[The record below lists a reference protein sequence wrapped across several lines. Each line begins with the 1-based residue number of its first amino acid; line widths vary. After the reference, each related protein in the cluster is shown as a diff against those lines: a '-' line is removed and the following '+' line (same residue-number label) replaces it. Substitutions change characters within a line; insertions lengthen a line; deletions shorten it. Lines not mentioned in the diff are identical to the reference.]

1 MHESTCDLTDNLR
14 LARKARRLSQLEL
27 SLRLGVS
34 QRHVSFVESGRARP
48 SRDLLVAWLKELEPP
63 MVVFNQVMA
72 DAGFAP
78 VYTAKTFS
86 DPAMQQA
93 DHAIEA
99 ILRAHDPMPGFVIDE
114 DWNLLRLNRGARW
127 LAVTLMPWVADMMDS
142 TPSNLLDLLAHPEGF
157 TKNMVNLDEV
167 GPAALVHLR
176 HEAAARPGLAPKV
189 QAFEDLL
196 KKHCGAK
203 NLPTNWSRPTAPVLT
218 TRYATQMGE
227 IAFFSMFTTFGTPH
241 DITLASLRVEHMFAA
256 DEATHALLR
265 AQVKLASSVCCSS

>member
-1 MHESTCDLTDNLR
+1 MSKTTCDLPHQLR
-14 LARKARRLSQLEL
+14 LARKARRISQLDL

-48 SRDLLVAWLKELEPP
+48 SRDLLVSWLRELEPP

-72 DAGFAP
+72 EAGFAP
-78 VYTAKTFS
+78 VYTAKMLS

-93 DHAIEA
+93 NVAIEA
-99 ILRAHDPMPGFVIDE
+99 ILYSHDPMPGFVIDE

-127 LAVTLMPWVADMMDS
+127 LAVTLMPWAEGMMDS

-157 TKNMVNLDEV
+157 TKSMLNLDEV
-167 GPAALVHLR
+167 GPVALAHLR
-176 HEAAARPGLAPKV
+176 HEVAVRPGLARKV

-196 KKHCGAK
+196 KERCGNKA
-203 NLPTNWSRPTAPVLT
+203 LSANWSKPTAPILT
-218 TRYATQMGE
+218 TRYATPYGE
-227 IAFFSMFTTFGTPH
+227 LALFSMFTTFGTPL

-256 DEATHALLR
+256 DEATRNLIEAHVR
-265 AQVKLASSVCCSS
+265 

>member
-1 MHESTCDLTDNLR
+1 MRESTCDLTDKLR
-14 LARKARRLSQLEL
+14 LARKARRLSQLDL

-48 SRDLLVAWLKELEPP
+48 SRDLLVAWLRELEPP

-78 VYTAKTFS
+78 VYSAKTFS

-93 DHAIEA
+93 NHAIEA
-99 ILRAHDPMPGFVIDE
+99 MLRSHDPMPGFVIDA

-127 LAVTLMPWVADMMDS
+127 LAVTLMPWAADVLDS

-157 TKNMVNLDEV
+157 TKHMINFDEV

-176 HEAAARPGLAPKV
+176 HEVAARQGLAPKV

-196 KKHCGAK
+196 KKRFGDK
-203 NLPTNWSRPTAPVLT
+203 ILPTNWSKPTAPVLT
-218 TRYATQMGE
+218 TRYTTPLGE

-256 DEATHALLR
+256 DQATQTLIESHVR
-265 AQVKLASSVCCSS
+265 